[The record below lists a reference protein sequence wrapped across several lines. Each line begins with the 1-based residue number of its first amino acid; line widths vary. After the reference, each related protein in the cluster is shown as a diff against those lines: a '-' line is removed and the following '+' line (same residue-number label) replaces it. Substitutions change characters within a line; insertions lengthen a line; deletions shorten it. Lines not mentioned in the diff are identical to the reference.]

1 MEESPLGFLSLV
13 SFFLTPTF
21 YLLTYKQSCRVAELL
36 QGNLIREQRFAA
48 FPGAAGILEPDAD
61 NLGGEVQPLR
71 KVYVEIFGFNLNYNK
86 INLYSKISK
95 DKTMEDNLIYPP
107 ILQ

>member
-1 MEESPLGFLSLV
+1 M
-13 SFFLTPTF
+13 
-21 YLLTYKQSCRVAELL
+21 KR
-36 QGNLIREQRFAA
+36 NLIREQRFAA

-86 INLYSKISK
+86 ITLYHMPKISK
-95 DKTMEDNLIYPP
+95 DKTLEDKLIYPRP
-107 ILQ
+107 P